1 MEHQTSS
8 SEASLN
14 YSQVTHAEDIHQAK
28 STNDHERRLDK
39 DAITSTAATQKEGM
53 KGSKYKKSNKAREQV
68 CKTKIITSM
77 TSHIEDNFESIRSKL
92 RNVSDKEKFDY
103 FGHLIEKLEHKLQVQ
118 ICDYEWR

>member
-8 SEASLN
+8 LEASL
-14 YSQVTHAEDIHQAK
+14 SCVKATHAEDIHEAN
-28 STNDHERRLDK
+28 STNDDESLK
-39 DAITSTAATQKEGM
+39 NSTFITNTAATRREGV
-53 KGSKYKKSNKAREQV
+53 KDSKYKKSNKAREQV

-92 RNVSDKEKFDY
+92 RNVSDEDKFDY

-118 ICDYEWR
+118 ICDYKWR